1 MWKKR
6 AKSSHFCLCEPL
18 TPEPG
23 PPPDLVDMR
32 LTLALTRDLPF
43 DVGQLSWARV
53 ADSDGRRGHALTIVH
68 IKQIP

>member
-6 AKSSHFCLCEPL
+6 AKSFHFCLRKPL
-18 TPEPG
+18 TPELG
-23 PPPDLVDMR
+23 PPPDLVDMG

-43 DVGQLSWARV
+43 DVGQLSWAGV
-53 ADSDGRRGHALTIVH
+53 ADSDGRCGHTLTIVH